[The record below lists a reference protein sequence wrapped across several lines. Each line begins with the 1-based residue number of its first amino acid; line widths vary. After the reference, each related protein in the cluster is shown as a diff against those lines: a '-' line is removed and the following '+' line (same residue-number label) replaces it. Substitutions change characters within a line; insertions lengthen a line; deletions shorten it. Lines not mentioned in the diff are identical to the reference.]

1 MAVWLGV
8 ALAILGSRPAFA
20 DHHGMAMTSQEPE
33 SMFAATI
40 ALGAARYETQY
51 YGGEYESIVP
61 ALSWSRD
68 RYTVS
73 ASLGLYRLEENG
85 LLLYGVGDFVVSGQ
99 VRALDVDTTHAG
111 VALAVSAPTA
121 NETNGFGMGHTMA
134 MPSVWASTL
143 LGSAILSGSV
153 GYSRALASLGDHVHG
168 MWPLVEPMNM
178 SEITWGAGAEVAVV
192 PDVRVS
198 ARVSGGVPIIAAGV
212 DRVIGGVRVGWTT
225 GRVSTAA
232 EVQTGLAGDPFTIR
246 GVLETALR
254 F

>member
-1 MAVWLGV
+1 MALWLGV
-8 ALAILGSRPAFA
+8 ALAILGSRSAFA
-20 DHHGMAMTSQEPE
+20 DHHMATTSE
-33 SMFAATI
+33 SQPDSLFAAAI
-40 ALGAARYETQY
+40 ALGAASYTTKF
-51 YGGEYESIVP
+51 YGGDYESIVP
-61 ALSWSRD
+61 TLSWSRD
-68 RYTVS
+68 RYAVS

-85 LLLYGVGDFVVSGQ
+85 LLLYGLGDLVVSGQ

-121 NETNGFGMGHTMA
+121 NETNGFGMGHPMA

-143 LGSAILSGSV
+143 LGPAIVSASA

-212 DRVIGGVRVGWTT
+212 DRVIAGVRVGWTT

-232 EVQTGLAGDPFTIR
+232 EVQTGLVGDPFTIR